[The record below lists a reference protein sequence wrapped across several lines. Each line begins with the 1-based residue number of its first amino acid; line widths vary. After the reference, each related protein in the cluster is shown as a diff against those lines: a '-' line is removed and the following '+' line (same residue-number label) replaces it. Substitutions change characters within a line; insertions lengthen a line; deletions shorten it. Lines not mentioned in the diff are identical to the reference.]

1 MFIMCSKIN
10 KPLLI
15 LCMSLMISGCASTKS
30 PRTIPLGKKY
40 KSYIPPEEIEND
52 KWTDKIIRTN
62 SAQLTLDE
70 ALSLTLMNN
79 PELKIAAWDIKSKN
93 YLVNQSGLWENPE
106 LEIGLENF
114 GAKTYSISLSQKIEL
129 GGKRASR
136 IALAKVDKDISAW
149 DYEVKRLELIIDAG
163 KQFLYTLEIQEK
175 ISLLSKLIKLA
186 EDSLNLTKTRYKAGA
201 GTVIDVIRAQKDLD
215 RVKLEQS
222 KESNNLKLQYS
233 ILAAFWGDKKYYF
246 NSIKG
251 ELLIPENIPDL
262 NSLISKLTNNPDIAR
277 WVFEMESR
285 RYELENAEA
294 EKYPDLNIS
303 AGYER
308 EVETREDII
317 GLGFSFSLPILNR
330 NQGAVNSS
338 EINLHKMRYL
348 KNQVDLKILN
358 DLNEA
363 YTRLKNNLDE
373 VGVLKDKI
381 IKGLRKAYN
390 EAMRFYKMGKITA
403 LELLSL
409 QQELI
414 ETEIKSIEV
423 LSEFYK
429 AKYEIELLIGDEVK
443 INVKGEKK

>member
-1 MFIMCSKIN
+1 M
-10 KPLLI
+10 
-15 LCMSLMISGCASTKS
+15 
-30 PRTIPLGKKY
+30 
-40 KSYIPPEEIEND
+40 
-52 KWTDKIIRTN
+52 
-62 SAQLTLDE
+62 
-70 ALSLTLMNN
+70 
-79 PELKIAAWDIKSKN
+79 
-93 YLVNQSGLWENPE
+93 
-106 LEIGLENF
+106 
-114 GAKTYSISLSQKIEL
+114 
-129 GGKRASR
+129 
-136 IALAKVDKDISAW
+136 
-149 DYEVKRLELIIDAG
+149 
-163 KQFLYTLEIQEK
+163 
-175 ISLLSKLIKLA
+175 
-186 EDSLNLTKTRYKAGA
+186 
-201 GTVIDVIRAQKDLD
+201 
-215 RVKLEQS
+215 
-222 KESNNLKLQYS
+222 
-233 ILAAFWGDKKYYF
+233 
-246 NSIKG
+246 
-251 ELLIPENIPDL
+251 
-262 NSLISKLTNNPDIAR
+262 ISKLTNNPDIAR

-308 EVETREDII
+308 DVETRENII

-429 AKYEIELLIGDEVK
+429 AKYEIEIIIGDEVK